1 MRDVEMTIMTKAT
14 MDNFLKNGKG
24 LLLAYDQGFEH
35 GPSTDFNEK
44 NIDPNYVLDIAVKGQ
59 FTGVVLHKGI
69 AEKYYISKI
78 PLIIKLNGKT
88 SLPKGE
94 PISSQVCSV
103 EEAIS
108 LGAKGVGYT
117 IYLGSANENIMLQEF
132 GEIQEDAHE
141 EGVPA
146 IAWIYPRGEA
156 VENDTSAE
164 IVSYAA
170 RAGLE
175 IGADA
180 VKIKY
185 SGDPTSFRW
194 AVKAAGLARVFMS
207 GGPKAP
213 TDETFLNQVK
223 GAMDAGATG
232 LAVGRNV
239 WQHADPLKMS
249 SALREIIVNGKD
261 VERGLQG
268 DMKGGGGGGV
278 SVNALEKRSGS
289 SEVAESV
296 KLCADADLRSL
307 VCADTTEYSVD
318 IAKMLPDMIAIE
330 PPELIGTGISV
341 SKARPELITESVKQ
355 ISKVDGSVKIRCC
368 AGVTTAEDVSKAL
381 ELGSEGVLV
390 ASGVVKSKD
399 PKTVLQI

>member
-1 MRDVEMTIMTKAT
+1 MTKAT

-69 AEKYYISKI
+69 AEKYYNSKI

-156 VENDTSAE
+156 VKNDTAPE
-164 IVSYAA
+164 IVSY
-170 RAGLE
+170 
-175 IGADA
+175 
-180 VKIKY
+180 
-185 SGDPTSFRW
+185 
-194 AVKAAGLARVFMS
+194 AVKAAGLAKVFMS

-223 GAMDAGATG
+223 GAIDAGATG

-239 WQHADPLKMS
+239 WQHTDPLKMS
-249 SALREIIVNGKD
+249 SALREIIFNGKEVD
-261 VERGLQG
+261 RALQ
-268 DMKGGGGGGV
+268 MV
-278 SVNALEKRSGS
+278 
-289 SEVAESV
+289 VAE
-296 KLCADADLRSL
+296 
-307 VCADTTEYSVD
+307 
-318 IAKMLPDMIAIE
+318 
-330 PPELIGTGISV
+330 
-341 SKARPELITESVKQ
+341 
-355 ISKVDGSVKIRCC
+355 
-368 AGVTTAEDVSKAL
+368 
-381 ELGSEGVLV
+381 
-390 ASGVVKSKD
+390 
-399 PKTVLQI
+399 